1 MRSTLLV
8 PVAGLVLALSA
19 GLGYSQDKD
28 KGNKDDISFA
38 SYDGVLIKGSFYPS
52 AKGGNAPVVMFLH
65 KFGSDT
71 GKDGWDDLAAQLQ
84 TKGYS
89 VLAFDFR
96 GTAAANKSTSPRYSG
111 PCPPTAIS
119 STARATPRKGRLFP
133 PTSRTAICPT

>member
-8 PVAGLVLALSA
+8 LVAGLVLALSA

-28 KGNKDDISFA
+28 KDKGNKDDISFPT
-38 SYDGVLIKGSFYPS
+38 YDGVLIKGSFYPS

-84 TKGYS
+84 TKGYA
-89 VLAFDFR
+89 VVALDFR
-96 GTAAANKSTSPRYSG
+96 GHGRGKQIDSPAAFWAVPR
-111 PCPPTAIS
+111 I
-119 STARATPRKGRLFP
+119 
-133 PTSRTAICPT
+133 